1 MKTLALTCGDP
12 GGIGPEVALKAARWA
27 EAKGLARIRLI
38 GPREVWKAAGV
49 RGTASLI
56 ERALLVP
63 TAPITRGVS
72 SAGNGAIALAA
83 LQASVH
89 LVRTGEAD
97 AIVTAPVSK
106 TSLYLAGCNLPGQ
119 TEFFAEQCGSR
130 VAMMLAGPR
139 LRVVLTSTHLSL
151 REAIAGLTPERIAST
166 TQIAHDSLSRFL
178 GRAPRLAVCAL
189 NPHAGEGG
197 RFGDEE
203 ARIIV
208 PAVAQARAAGVAIAG
223 PFPADTLFWQA
234 SHGAYDAVIVL
245 FHDQGLIP
253 LKLLH
258 FDEGVNVTLGLPF
271 VRTSPDHGTA
281 YDIAGRGIAQPTS
294 MRAAIAMAVSFSSR
308 AAKRVSAPKPK
319 PRTAAKLGRTR

>member
-1 MKTLALTCGDP
+1 LAVTCGDP
-12 GGIGPEVALKAARWA
+12 GGIGPEVALKAARA
-27 EAKGLARIRLI
+27 MQKIAHVRLI
-38 GPREVWKAAGV
+38 GPRAVWEAARV
-49 RGTASLI
+49 RGTSALIAEALDTATDVITAGEAS
-56 ERALLVP
+56 R
-63 TAPITRGVS
+63 
-72 SAGNGAIALAA
+72 GNGAVSLAA
-83 LQASVH
+83 LQAAVDA
-89 LVRTGEAD
+89 VRAGEAD

-106 TSLYLAGCNLPGQ
+106 TSLHMAGCDLPGQ
-119 TEFFAEQCGSR
+119 TEFFAEAFSAR

-151 REAIAGLTPERIAST
+151 RDAIAGLTPERIVT
-166 TQIAHDSLSRFL
+166 TAEIAHASLSRFL
-178 GRAPRLAVCAL
+178 GKAPRLAVCAL

-203 ARIIV
+203 SRIIM
-208 PAVAQARAAGVAIAG
+208 PAVARARELGVDIHG

-258 FDEGVNVTLGLPF
+258 FDEGVNVTLGLPI

-281 YDIAGRGIAQPTS
+281 YDIAGRGIAQWTS
-294 MRAAIAMAVSFSSR
+294 MRAAMEMAVRF
-308 AAKRVSAPKPK
+308 SAPR
-319 PRTAAKLGRTR
+319 PRRRTKVKRARKR

>member
-1 MKTLALTCGDP
+1 MKTLAVTCGDP

-27 EAKGLARIRLI
+27 EAHKLARIRLV
-38 GPREVWKAAGV
+38 GPREVWAAARV
-49 RGTASLI
+49 RGTSELI
-56 ERALLVP
+56 ARAMQVANAEVMMG
-63 TAPITRGVS
+63 AP
-72 SAGNGAIALAA
+72 SAGNGAISLGA
-83 LQASVH
+83 LQASVD
-89 LVRTGEAD
+89 LVRAGEAD

-106 TSLYLAGCNLPGQ
+106 TSLHLAGCELPGQ
-119 TEFFAEQCGSR
+119 TEFFAEQFGSR

-151 REAIAGLTPERIAST
+151 RDAIAQLTPERIAST
-166 TQIAHDSLSRFL
+166 AHIAHESLSTFL
-178 GRAPRLAVCAL
+178 GRVPRLAVCAL

-203 ARIIV
+203 ARIIM
-208 PAVAQARAAGVAIAG
+208 PAIAQARARGITLAG

-258 FDEGVNVTLGLPF
+258 FDEGVNCTLGLPI

-281 YDIAGRGIAQPTS
+281 YDIVGKGVAQWTS
-294 MRAAIAMAVSFSSR
+294 MRAAMTMAVEFSSR
-308 AAKRVSAPKPK
+308 TASAQKPM
-319 PRTAAKLGRTR
+319 PRTAKKPARRR